1 MNVVCSVAILYSKP
15 VTYNSSCLVARIIIP
30 KPWPAPGF
38 PSLLHFH
45 FILYMFNCVYPSDGL
60 YTGYNPLVPNDIY
73 VLICLPLMGSMGIL
87 NFVTKGLIYVGPL
100 LAMLVLPF
108 QICCFTVEFT
118 QQLS

>member
-1 MNVVCSVAILYSKP
+1 MNVVCLVPIPYSKL
-15 VTYNSSCLVARIIIP
+15 VTYNSICLVARIIIP
-30 KPWPAPGF
+30 KPLPAPVF

-45 FILYMFNCVYPSDGL
+45 FILYMFSCDCPSDGL

-87 NFVTKGLIYVGPL
+87 NSVTKGLIYVGPL

-108 QICCFTVEFT
+108 QICRFTVQCT

>member
-1 MNVVCSVAILYSKP
+1 MFGAIPYSKLI
-15 VTYNSSCLVARIIIP
+15 TYNGSCLVARIIIP
-30 KPWPAPGF
+30 KPLPAPVF
-38 PSLLHFH
+38 PSLLHCH
-45 FILYMFNCVYPSDGL
+45 FTLCIFNCDCPSDGL

-87 NFVTKGLIYVGPL
+87 NSVTKGLIYVGPL

-108 QICCFTVEFT
+108 QVCSFTVQCT